1 MHPGRRITPRTC
13 FHNLSVTK
21 PPYPLLPLHLQHVL
35 RVAHPLVILAAT
47 QVAVFPLINLQ
58 FILSTPQTH
67 TVLDMGDIPLIPALH
82 RVVLRSALLF
92 ANQVSKINNLL
103 LSVCFPLSSVYKV
116 FLLASR
122 MRASTLFSTIAGK
135 SQNLSDVRSEASAVD
150 LCFHIIWGIYSCAMT
165 SRKTYVD
172 EILRFRVNF

>member
-21 PPYPLLPLHLQHVL
+21 PPYPLLPLLPLHLQHVL

-103 LSVCFPLSSVYKV
+103 LSVFFPSHQYIKL
-116 FLLASR
+116 FCW
-122 MRASTLFSTIAGK
+122 RAVCEPA
-135 SQNLSDVRSEASAVD
+135 
-150 LCFHIIWGIYSCAMT
+150 HYS
-165 SRKTYVD
+165 
-172 EILRFRVNF
+172 LQ